1 MASLL
6 KNIFVSRVRIKL
18 LEVLLSKPGEL
29 FYVRQ
34 LVRATSEE
42 INAVR
47 RELANLQGAGMIIR
61 ENRANRVYYYF
72 NKKNVLYEELLS
84 MINKTTGLGKLFL
97 KQRQKL
103 GKIKAVYFSLAFAE
117 KQPYSEEAVDVVIIG
132 DVVLPEISAL
142 IGTEQIKLDRE
153 INYTVLDIE
162 EYTYRKTKRDPFVLT
177 LLTMPRVMIIGSQ
190 FDLFN

>member
-18 LEVLLSKPGEL
+18 LEVLLSTPGDL

-34 LVRATSEE
+34 LVRATNEE

-47 RELANLQGAGMIIR
+47 RELANLQSAGMIIR

-72 NKKNVLYEELLS
+72 NNKNVLYEVLLS
-84 MINKTTGLGKLFL
+84 MINKTIGLGKLFI

-142 IGTEQIKLDRE
+142 IGAEQVKLDRE

-177 LLTMPRVMIIGSQ
+177 LLTMPRVMIVGNQ

>member
-18 LEVLLSKPGEL
+18 LEVLLSTPGDL

-34 LVRATSEE
+34 LVRATNEE

-47 RELANLQGAGMIIR
+47 RELANLQSAGMIIR

-72 NKKNVLYEELLS
+72 NNKNVLYEELLS
-84 MINKTTGLGKLFL
+84 MINKTIGLGKLFI

-103 GKIKAVYFSLAFAE
+103 GKIKAVYFSLAFGA

-142 IGTEQIKLDRE
+142 IGAEQVKLDRE

-177 LLTMPRVMIIGSQ
+177 LLTMPRVMIVGNQ